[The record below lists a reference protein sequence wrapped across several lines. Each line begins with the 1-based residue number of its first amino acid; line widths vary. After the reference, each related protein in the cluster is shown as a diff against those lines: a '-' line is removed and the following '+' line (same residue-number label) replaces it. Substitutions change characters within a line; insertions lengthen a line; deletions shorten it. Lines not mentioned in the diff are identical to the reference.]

1 MTVVIGRLYA
11 RAFIQIAAVMMRR
24 QARTQRPKNEEQS
37 TGNDSIGGRASH
49 PLPSPNTTDDASE
62 RRAGRRRQGDG
73 STVYE
78 G

>member
-37 TGNDSIGGRASH
+37 TGNDSTGGRASH

-62 RRAGRRRQGDG
+62 HRSRGR
-73 STVYE
+73 E
-78 G
+78 EH